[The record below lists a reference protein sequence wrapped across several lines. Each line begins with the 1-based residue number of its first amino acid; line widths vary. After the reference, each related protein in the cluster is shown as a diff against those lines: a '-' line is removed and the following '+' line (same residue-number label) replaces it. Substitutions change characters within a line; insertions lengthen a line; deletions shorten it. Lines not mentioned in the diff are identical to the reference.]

1 MINFTHAAIIILL
14 MGLITAAT
22 RFLPEII
29 FGRKEQV
36 PDCIVYLGK
45 VVPYAAMGLLVV
57 YCLRDTPV
65 MGPSHGLHEAAAMA
79 VVIGSYLWRRN
90 TTLSVVLGTAAY
102 MLLVQY
108 I

>member
-1 MINFTHAAIIILL
+1 MINYTHAAIIILL

-65 MGPSHGLHEAAAMA
+65 MGPTHGLHEAAAMA